1 MSEQQD
7 ERPDCWVPEDEQE
20 VIERAGAETEQ
31 EKNLAIAQ
39 AKRIGDL

>member
-1 MSEQQD
+1 MSEGQD
-7 ERPDCWVPEDEQE
+7 KSPDVQIPEDEQE